1 MIDALVEARA
11 AGSGRLHRVR
21 PRRVNAGPADGRW
34 ALLEPSN
41 KGEEDRPLAWLGVL
55 LERYGILTRELVELD
70 PWAPAWADLAPLL
83 LKVETYNGEPALQS
97 PVASRLA
104 ELGFVRDYP
113 GMTYYGAWA
122 KQVPQSSATAVP
134 QGG

>member
-1 MIDALVEARA
+1 MIDTLVEARA

-21 PRRVNAGPADGRW
+21 PRRVNAGRADGRW

-41 KGEEDRPLAWLGVL
+41 EGEEDRPLAWLGVL

-83 LKVETYNGEPALQS
+83 A
-97 PVASRLA
+97 RA
-104 ELGFVRDYP
+104 ELRGELRRGYFVSEEQNRLEKFRPYGVPSEQWIKEVGDGLRRRTP
-113 GMTYYGAWA
+113 G
-122 KQVPQSSATAVP
+122 
-134 QGG
+134 